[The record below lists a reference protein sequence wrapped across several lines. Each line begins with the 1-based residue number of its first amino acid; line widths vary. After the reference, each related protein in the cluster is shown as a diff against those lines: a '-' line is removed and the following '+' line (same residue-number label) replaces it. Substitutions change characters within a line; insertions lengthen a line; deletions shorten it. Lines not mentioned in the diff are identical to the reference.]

1 MPINWSDEDYE
12 VEGKNEDK
20 LLDAINCYTGRS
32 DRDDASTLARPPS
45 GGPASSRGRG
55 SRPGSRARRRGSRS
69 PGCRCKVGNP
79 NIKIYS
85 ATLTKTQGGGH

>member
-1 MPINWSDEDYE
+1 MPTNWSDEDYE

-32 DRDDASTLARPPS
+32 DRDDVSSWRDLHLAIQRAAAVAARDLEE
-45 GGPASSRGRG
+45 GEEAWFEVSRLQV
-55 SRPGSRARRRGSRS
+55 
-69 PGCRCKVGNP
+69 KVGNP